1 LIRVDHSCCDVVA
14 NMLGD
19 TPFTVT
25 PCFFL
30 RRRECNVYVD
40 DAAQPQAIVVVT
52 HITFADVYVFV
63 RAPLGTA
70 GVESL
75 ADFISRLEFQGGLFV
90 PAELVQPIRA
100 RRRIFL
106 EAEGLCFTYLQV
118 PRDFTVTRPELVRRL
133 SPADTKAVD
142 QLPSAASFL
151 YRNYFSPEALL
162 TEGIA
167 FGVLCKG
174 CLVSLA
180 ALLALTSNYCDVGV
194 YTLPRYRNRGYATDC
209 VEALFAEI
217 FVRGA
222 RPLWRIGIQ
231 QKLAIYFAEKL
242 GMKEIGT
249 TGGEVYLQVY
259 PVR

>member
-1 LIRVDHSCCDVVA
+1 MIRVDGSGCDVVA
-14 NMLGD
+14 NILGD

-40 DAAQPQAIVVVT
+40 DAAQPQAIVVVP
-52 HITFADVYVFV
+52 HVSFADVYVFV
-63 RAPLGTA
+63 RVPLGTA

-75 ADFISRLEFQGGLFV
+75 ANFISQLEFQGGLFV
-90 PAELVQPIRA
+90 PAELVQPIRV
-100 RRRIFL
+100 RRRIVL
-106 EAEGLCFTYLQV
+106 EAEGLCFTYPEV

-133 SPADTKAVD
+133 VPAKAKTVG

-167 FGVLCKG
+167 FGVLYRG
-174 CLVSLA
+174 RLVSMA
-180 ALLALTSNYCDVGV
+180 ASLALTPNYCDVGV

-209 VEALFAEI
+209 VEALFAEV

-222 RPLWRIGIQ
+222 RPLWRIGIR

-242 GMKEIGT
+242 GMKEIGS
-249 TGGEVYLQVY
+249 TGGEVYLQV
-259 PVR
+259 